1 MDSWLSVLGGL
12 GPLHLATVGKIVA
25 AFVLGGVIG
34 LERESKGKPVGFKTC
49 VIIAVASCVLTV
61 VSIQSAEYYAE
72 ISVNIR
78 SDPMRLAAQII
89 SGVGFLGAGVILHRR
104 DDAISGLTT
113 AAIVWASAGVGI
125 ACGASFYLHAIL
137 ATALF
142 LLAIK
147 ISPYIFLLQ
156 SRDHY
161 LGKVKVR
168 LILDE
173 QAGLASLMAQLNQ
186 QRNLIDAMTI
196 RDVKKHRI
204 EVNFKLTV
212 RKRTTLD
219 ELYGTL
225 RAMQHVCFVA
235 LEH

>member
-1 MDSWLSVLGGL
+1 MDSLLSLLDEL
-12 GPLHLATVGKIVA
+12 GPLRLETIAKIVA

-72 ISVNIR
+72 ISANIR

-125 ACGASFYLHAIL
+125 ACGASFYFHALL

-147 ISPYIFLLQ
+147 ISPYIVLLQ
-156 SRDHY
+156 LTHQQ
-161 LGKVKVR
+161 LGRVKVR
-168 LILDE
+168 LILNE
-173 QAGLASLMAQLNQ
+173 KEGLPSLMARLNQ
-186 QRNLIDAMTI
+186 QKNIIDAMTI
-196 RDVKKHRI
+196 RDIKKNKI
-204 EVNFKLTV
+204 EVNLKLTV
-212 RKRTTLD
+212 RKRTTLH
-219 ELYGTL
+219 ELYSML
-225 RAMQHVCFVA
+225 SDIDHVSAVA
-235 LEH
+235 LEQ

>member
-25 AFVLGGVIG
+25 AFVLGVIG

-156 SRDHY
+156 SRNQY

-173 QAGLASLMAQLNQ
+173 QAGLAGLMAQLNQ

-196 RDVKKHRI
+196 RDVKKHKI

>member
-125 ACGASFYLHAIL
+125 ACGASFYLHALL
-137 ATALF
+137 ATTLF

-156 SRDHY
+156 SRNQY

-196 RDVKKHRI
+196 RDVKKHKI

-219 ELYGTL
+219 ELYGSL